1 MPHGTGVP
9 AGSGCLN
16 INGPRSVF
24 RSLSTRAWRRFRCP
38 GPPNVEAVMV
48 DPVIRRA
55 EYWEGLDRDD
65 ILRRMSDG
73 QLSAAATRLLQ
84 FERAASRV
92 DEPNRDYLAAC
103 RRDVREIVTEMLR
116 RGRWLEA

>member
-1 MPHGTGVP
+1 M
-9 AGSGCLN
+9 A
-16 INGPRSVF
+16 
-24 RSLSTRAWRRFRCP
+24 
-38 GPPNVEAVMV
+38 

-55 EYWEGLDRDD
+55 EYWEGVERDD

-92 DEPNRDYLAAC
+92 EQPDRDYLATC
-103 RRDVREIVTEMLR
+103 RQDVREIVTEMLR